1 MITFLQNYG
10 MQLLVKTWQHLY
22 ISAFSLFLG
31 IIVAVP
37 IGILLTRVKP
47 IANVVMSIASMLQTI
62 PAMAL
67 LALMIPFFG
76 IGAIPAI
83 IALFIYSLLPI
94 LRNTYLGLEDV
105 DPALIDAAK
114 GMGMTGWQSIVKV
127 ELPMAAPVIMAGIR
141 LSATYVI
148 AWAALASYIG
158 AGGLGDFI
166 FNGLNLYRTDLIL
179 GGSILRNTYLGLED
193 VDPALIDAAKGM
205 GMTGWQSIVKVE
217 LPMAAPV
224 IMAGIRLSAT
234 YVIAWAA
241 LASYIGAGGLG
252 DFIFNGLNLYRTD
265 LILGGS
271 IPVIIL
277 ALIVDWL
284 LGKLEAAV
292 TPRTTQA

>member
-1 MITFLQNYG
+1 MITFLQTYG
-10 MQLLVKTWQHLY
+10 MQLIVKTWQHIY
-22 ISAFSLFLG
+22 ISAFSLLLG
-31 IIVAVP
+31 VIVAVP

-94 LRNTYLGLEDV
+94 LRNTYLGMEDV

-114 GMGMTGWQSIVKV
+114 GMGMT
-127 ELPMAAPVIMAGIR
+127 
-141 LSATYVI
+141 
-148 AWAALASYIG
+148 
-158 AGGLGDFI
+158 
-166 FNGLNLYRTDLIL
+166 N
-179 GGSILRNTYLGLED
+179 
-193 VDPALIDAAKGM
+193 
-205 GMTGWQSIVKVE
+205 WQSIVKVE

-284 LGKLEAAV
+284 LGKLEAVV

>member
-1 MITFLQNYG
+1 
-10 MQLLVKTWQHLY
+10 MQLIVKTWQHIY
-22 ISAFSLFLG
+22 ISAFSLLLG
-31 IIVAVP
+31 VIVAVP

-94 LRNTYLGLEDV
+94 LRNTYLGMEDV

-114 GMGMTGWQSIVKV
+114 GMGMT
-127 ELPMAAPVIMAGIR
+127 
-141 LSATYVI
+141 
-148 AWAALASYIG
+148 
-158 AGGLGDFI
+158 
-166 FNGLNLYRTDLIL
+166 N
-179 GGSILRNTYLGLED
+179 
-193 VDPALIDAAKGM
+193 
-205 GMTGWQSIVKVE
+205 WQSIVKVE

-284 LGKLEAAV
+284 LGKLEAVV